1 MENGRSKVENGRS
14 NLIVLGQIVHT
25 LLYLISSSA
34 STEEESVSVLLTYC
48 HHYGPSHG
56 AWKLGRQSYN
66 TDGVTQATLWLGDC
80 YSVVGCTST
89 NIHTAL
95 VTPSTVGYPVTSRS
109 SQLDWSS
116 PGYSD
121 TGGTHLCSIETSWWV
136 STCEMLQW

>member
-1 MENGRSKVENGRS
+1 MSVA
-14 NLIVLGQIVHT
+14 
-25 LLYLISSSA
+25 ISCREEKSIILPDGI

-80 YSVVGCTST
+80 YSVFSCTSP

-95 VTPSTVGYPVTSRS
+95 VSSSTVGYPVPSHS
-109 SQLDWSS
+109 GS
-116 PGYSD
+116 
-121 TGGTHLCSIETSWWV
+121 
-136 STCEMLQW
+136 